1 MYHVHN
7 MRASVA
13 PTRASLA
20 GGAAQRIAAKQAE
33 LDALTEL
40 KNESARLAHEMT
52 VLSERVGDLASG
64 GEGACM
70 LTAIAAVMSSWR
82 GVFRAI
88 QIAQAT
94 TAAHR
99 EAQSQDVAPVRARSV
114 PDTLVR
120 MPAQSGVQ

>member
-1 MYHVHN
+1 

-20 GGAAQRIAAKQAE
+20 GGTAQRIAAKQAE
-33 LDALTEL
+33 LEALINL

-52 VLSERVGDLASG
+52 VLSERVDELASG
-64 GEGACM
+64 GQ
-70 LTAIAAVMSSWR
+70 AIAAVMSSWR

-94 TAAHR
+94 AAAHR
-99 EAQSQDVAPVRARSV
+99 EAQGEDAAAPAAPERARNV

-120 MPAQSGVQ
+120 MPTQTGVQ